1 MVNMQNLSKN
11 KILVIGGAGFLGSHL
26 TQSLI
31 RQRYQVVVIDLLN
44 NLPEE
49 MRHSVRFYK
58 LDIADSKIR
67 EVFKKERPKI
77 VYYLTGPIN
86 LRRSID
92 DSLFQKSLD
101 ILGNLN
107 SVLEC
112 CTQYGAKKII
122 FFSSGGAIY
131 EKAKIIPTPENYLIH
146 PTSLYGLANLII
158 EKYLKSYYQKYGLNF
173 TILRFSNV
181 YGPRQW
187 GSGII
192 PSIIAKVLLNQ
203 SPIIYGNGKQI
214 RDFIFVD
221 DAITAAL
228 LAIKDN
234 KNQIYNVGSGKE
246 ININEIFNKITKI
259 LHKKIEPVYNP
270 SKIDEVERSCLD
282 STKIKKE
289 LEWKPKINIDQGLK
303 KTIDWFKLKYGK

>member
-1 MVNMQNLSKN
+1 MN
-11 KILVIGGAGFLGSHL
+11 KKTFLITGGSGFLGSHL
-26 TQSLI
+26 TQKLVKENRVVLI
-31 RQRYQVVVIDLLN
+31 DIVN
-44 NLPEE
+44 NLPQNIKQ
-49 MRHSVRFYK
+49 SVKFYH
-58 LDIADSKIR
+58 LNINSSKIKAI
-67 EVFKKERPKI
+67 FKKERPQI
-77 VYYLTGPIN
+77 IYHLAGPIA
-86 LRRSID
+86 LRREID
-92 DSLFQKSLD
+92 DPIFKKSLNV
-101 ILGNLN
+101 LGNLN
-107 SVLEC
+107 NILKC
-112 CTQYGAKKII
+112 CTDYKAEKII

-131 EKAKIIPTPENYLIH
+131 EEARTIPTPENYPAH
-146 PTSLYGLANLII
+146 PASLYGLANLII
-158 EKYLKSYYQKYGLNF
+158 ERYIKSYQQKYGLNF
-173 TILRFSNV
+173 TILRFGNV

-187 GSGII
+187 ENGII
-192 PSIIAKVLLNQ
+192 PSIIIKVLKGE
-203 SPIIYGNGKQI
+203 SPVIYGKGNQT

-303 KTIDWFKLKYGK
+303 KTIDWFKLKYGR

>member
-1 MVNMQNLSKN
+1 MKG
-11 KILVIGGAGFLGSHL
+11 KTILITGAAGFLGSHL
-26 TQSLI
+26 AEKLAEEN
-31 RQRYQVVVIDLLN
+31 RVIAVDIAN
-44 NLPEE
+44 NLPQDIKE
-49 MRHSVRFYK
+49 SLKFYEV
-58 LDIADSKIR
+58 DIADPDIIA
-67 EVFKKERPKI
+67 EVFRKERPQT
-77 VYYLTGPIN
+77 VYHLAGPIS
-86 LRRSID
+86 LRREID
-92 DSLFQKSLD
+92 DPLFKKSLN
-101 ILGNLN
+101 ILGNLSTILN
-107 SVLEC
+107 C
-112 CTQYGAKKII
+112 CTKYEAEKII

-131 EKAKIIPTPENYLIH
+131 EEARTIPTPENYPAH
-146 PTSLYGLANLII
+146 PASLYGLANLII
-158 EKYLKSYYQKYGLNF
+158 ERYIKSYQQKYGLNF
-173 TILRFSNV
+173 TILRFGNV

-187 GSGII
+187 ENGII
-192 PSIIAKVLLNQ
+192 PSIIIKVLKGE
-203 SPIIYGNGKQI
+203 SPVIYGKGNQT

-303 KTIDWFKLKYGK
+303 KTIDWFKLKYGR

>member
-1 MVNMQNLSKN
+1 MKG
-11 KILVIGGAGFLGSHL
+11 KTILITGAAGFLGSHL
-26 TQSLI
+26 AKKLAEEN
-31 RQRYQVVVIDLLN
+31 RVIAVDIAN
-44 NLPEE
+44 NLPQDIKE
-49 MRHSVRFYK
+49 SLKFYEV
-58 LDIADSKIR
+58 DIADPDIIA
-67 EVFKKERPKI
+67 EVFRKERPQT
-77 VYYLTGPIN
+77 VYHLAGPIS
-86 LRRSID
+86 LRREID
-92 DSLFQKSLD
+92 DPLFKKSLN
-101 ILGNLN
+101 ILGNLSTILN
-107 SVLEC
+107 C
-112 CTQYGAKKII
+112 CTKYEAEKII

-131 EKAKIIPTPENYLIH
+131 EEARTIPTPENYPAH
-146 PTSLYGLANLII
+146 PASLYGLANLII
-158 EKYLKSYYQKYGLNF
+158 ERYIKSYQQKYGLSF
-173 TILRFSNV
+173 TFLRFGNV

-187 GSGII
+187 ENGII
-192 PSIIAKVLLNQ
+192 PSIIIKVLKGE
-203 SPIIYGNGKQI
+203 SPVIYGKGNQT

-303 KTIDWFKLKYGK
+303 KTIDWFKLKYGR